1 MRKLYLFLGMMA
13 ACLPL
18 CVAVAEDAPKP
29 YVTDEEYA
37 QLVKEID
44 EAQTLVMGHI
54 SGLTDE
60 QWNFKQNPDR
70 WSVGECTEHIA
81 RSEKAILEMVKQV
94 ISSPRDPEWFT
105 RTKGKVDI
113 LRQVVPMRGPQGQ
126 GGVQAPTEIRPTE
139 NWDRAR
145 AIREFYVTHGELRA
159 YVETMD
165 RNIKDH
171 TMQHPVP
178 ALNWLNAYDWLN
190 LIPLHVIRHSKQIL
204 EVQQDPKYPKKAAA
218 AGAAAE

>member
-1 MRKLYLFLGMMA
+1 MKKAFVFLMA
-13 ACLPL
+13 AVLSL
-18 CVAVAEDAPKP
+18 SAARAIAEDAPKP
-29 YVTDEEYA
+29 TVTDEEYA

-44 EAQTLVMGHI
+44 DAQTLVMSHI

-81 RSEKAILEMVKQV
+81 RSERAILEMVKQV
-94 ISSPRDPEWFT
+94 IASPRDPEWYT
-105 RTKGKVDI
+105 RTKGKTEI
-113 LRQVVPMRGPQGQ
+113 LRQVVPNRGPQGQ

-139 NWDRAR
+139 HWDRAR
-145 AIREFYVTHGELRA
+145 AIKEFYNTHGELRA

-171 TMQHPVP
+171 TAQHPVP
-178 ALNWLNAYDWLN
+178 ALNYLNAYDWLN

-204 EVQQDPKYPKKAAA
+204 EVQQDPKYPK
-218 AGAAAE
+218 GN